1 MMKDLVNS
9 DEELF
14 LQIKNGSNDAFGILY
29 QKHWNRAFADA
40 YKRIRNRDQAKDI
53 VQDIFLNIWQRRES
67 LVIDNF
73 PAYLT
78 IAVRNQVLKLLE
90 KEKHKH
96 PFFDLLENLPGI
108 VNMADT
114 NILYKELAVSYDL
127 LINSLPPKRR
137 LIFKLRF
144 QEDQSTKEIAEA
156 LSISR
161 NTVQNQLGK
170 AIEQLKV
177 SLSHLFILIIVF
189 LNKP

>member
-1 MMKDLVNS
+1 MKDLVNS

-78 IAVRNQVLKLLE
+78 IAVRNQVFKLLE
-90 KEKHKH
+90 KEKHNH

>member
-78 IAVRNQVLKLLE
+78 IAVRNQVFKLLE
-90 KEKHKH
+90 KEKHNH

>member
-1 MMKDLVNS
+1 MKDLANS
-9 DEELF
+9 DEALF
-14 LQIKNGSNDAFGILY
+14 LQIKNGSDDAFGKLY
-29 QKHWNRAFADA
+29 QKHWNRAFTDA
-40 YKRIRNRDQAKDI
+40 HKRLRNPDQAKDI
-53 VQDIFLNIWQRRES
+53 VQDIFLNIWLRRES

-78 IAVRNQVLKLLE
+78 IAVRNQVFKLLE
-90 KEKHKH
+90 KEKHNH
-96 PFFDLLENLPGI
+96 PFFEMLENLPALF
-108 VNMADT
+108 NKADS
-114 NILYKELAVSYDL
+114 NILYKELAISYDSL
-127 LINSLPPKRR
+127 VNSLPPKRQ

-144 QEDQSTKEIAEA
+144 QQDQSTKEIAEA

-177 SLSHLFILIIVF
+177 SLSHLFVIILIF

>member
-1 MMKDLVNS
+1 MKDLANS

-14 LQIKNGSNDAFGILY
+14 LQIKNGSDNAFGELY

-40 YKRIRNRDQAKDI
+40 CKRIRNRDQAKDI
-53 VQDIFLNIWQRRES
+53 VQDIFLNIWLRRES

-78 IAVRNQVLKLLE
+78 IAVRNQVFKLLE
-90 KEKHKH
+90 KEKHNH
-96 PFFDLLENLPGI
+96 PFFDMLENLPAQF
-108 VNMADT
+108 NMADS
-114 NILYKELAVSYDL
+114 NILYKELAVSYDTL
-127 LINSLPPKRR
+127 VNSLPPKRQ

-144 QEDQSTKEIAEA
+144 HQDQSTKEIAKS

-177 SLSHLFILIIVF
+177 SLSHLFIIVIIF